1 VNARKDRV
9 SFVQGENAMQQFF
22 FLVTMLASIL
32 TLAASTVALAQSD
45 PAALLEQ
52 AVEAIARGDVAG
64 ALALYADD
72 AIIDAPGGLCAA
84 APCVGKAA
92 IQKEL
97 ERQVADKVHVTML
110 QTYISGNVVTS
121 RFEVRSDAVK
131 KAGVER
137 LIGWAI
143 IEMQGEKI
151 VSMRGGI
158 PDRSDPQTAPFAP
171 TLGTAPTA
179 RIELHPFQTMTLTDK
194 QFLTGAKDGQPV
206 VIAGEL
212 RFPRPSTDRLPAVVL
227 VHGSGG
233 VTGNVDRWSQELTG
247 LGVATFLVDSF
258 TARGIVETATNQAQL
273 GGLTMINDA
282 YRALEVLAKHPR
294 LDPAR
299 IALMGF
305 SQGGRVALYASLKR
319 FQRLY
324 GPADVA
330 FAAYLPFY
338 APCNVTYIDDGEVSD
353 RPMRL
358 FHGTADDTT
367 PVAPCRAYVE
377 RLRQGGKDVQ
387 LTEYADAQHG
397 FDSHLLTAPVF
408 VPQALNGRH
417 CTLEEKPVGQ
427 LIHRHTGHPF
437 RRDDPCLERGITVAY
452 NAQAHH
458 EALKAVKDFLTRAFN
473 LK

>member
-1 VNARKDRV
+1 
-9 SFVQGENAMQQFF
+9 MQQFF
-22 FLVTMLASIL
+22 FLVTVLASIL
-32 TLAASTVALAQSD
+32 TLAASTVALAQRD

-64 ALALYADD
+64 ALALFAED
-72 AIIDAPGGLCAA
+72 AIIDGAGLCAA

-97 ERQVADKVHVTML
+97 AREVADKAHITML
-110 QTYISGNVVTS
+110 KHYVSGNVVTS
-121 RFEVRSDAVK
+121 QCEVRNDTVK
-131 KAGVER
+131 KAGIER
-137 LIGWAI
+137 VIGWTIA
-143 IEMQGEKI
+143 EMQGEKI
-151 VSMRGGI
+151 ASMRGGI
-158 PDRSDPQTAPFAP
+158 PERSDPQTARFVGLFGLAP

-179 RIELHPFQTMTLTDK
+179 RIEVHPFQTVTLTDQ
-194 QFLTGAKDGQPV
+194 QFLTGAKDGTPV

-212 RFPRPSTDRLPAVVL
+212 RLPGPGTGRLPAVVL
-227 VHGSGG
+227 IHGSGG

-247 LGVATFLVDSF
+247 IGVATFILDSF
-258 TARGIVETATNQAQL
+258 TARGIVETATNQMQL

-282 YRALEVLAKHPR
+282 YRALALLARHPR

-305 SQGGRVALYASLKR
+305 SRGGRVALYASLTR
-319 FQRLY
+319 FQRLH
-324 GPADVA
+324 GPADVE

-358 FHGTADDTT
+358 FHGAADEVT

-387 LTEYADAQHG
+387 LIEYADAQHG
-397 FDSHLLTAPVF
+397 FDSYLLTAPVF
-408 VPQALNGRH
+408 VPQGQNGRR
-417 CTLEEKPVGQ
+417 CMLEEKPVGQ
-427 LIHRHTGHPF
+427 LINRQTAQPF
-437 RRDDPCLERGITVAY
+437 RLDDPCLERGTTIAY

-458 EALKAVKDFLTRAFN
+458 EALKAVKDFLTIVFH